1 MDKVTDYIMEIPSG
15 MSHDE
20 CNTIETYYRNT
31 ATWDDSY
38 FANAKR
44 KLTNTESKE
53 KVVMKDQWIYK
64 GGKYYDQ
71 LKEGFNHAGREYTK
85 IHNKI
90 NILGMSPFRI
100 NWYKK
105 GGFMVNHIDN
115 IHHSHGQ
122 QWGYPHITIL
132 LFLNDEYEGGELSL
146 CDGEY
151 EMKGKRGSFIVFPSN
166 FMYPHEVKKVTEG
179 ERFTVMV
186 WIA

>member
-1 MDKVTDYIMEIPSG
+1 MEKVTDYIMEIPSG

-31 ATWDDSY
+31 TTWDDSY

-64 GGKYYDQ
+64 GGKYYDS

-90 NILGMSPFRI
+90 NMMGMSPF
-100 NWYKK
+100 
-105 GGFMVNHIDN
+105 
-115 IHHSHGQ
+115 
-122 QWGYPHITIL
+122 
-132 LFLNDEYEGGELSL
+132 
-146 CDGEY
+146 
-151 EMKGKRGSFIVFPSN
+151 
-166 FMYPHEVKKVTEG
+166 
-179 ERFTVMV
+179 
-186 WIA
+186 